1 MSSELTRY
9 SEVTPKRPEA
19 TCLMD
24 DRRAGSYRR
33 SGSSPPSPVLDLPPS
48 WFMAMARVSCASWE
62 MEPYD
67 MAPVE
72 KRLTISET
80 GSTSS
85 TEIGCRPDLKP
96 KRPRSVISRSDC
108 SFTRSVYFLK
118 MS

>member
-1 MSSELTRY
+1 
-9 SEVTPKRPEA
+9 
-19 TCLMD
+19 MD
-24 DRRAGSYRR
+24 ERRAGSYRR

-85 TEIGCRPDLKP
+85 IGDRLRGPDLKP
-96 KRPRSVISRSDC
+96 NRPRSVISRSDC

>member
-1 MSSELTRY
+1 
-9 SEVTPKRPEA
+9 
-19 TCLMD
+19 
-24 DRRAGSYRR
+24 
-33 SGSSPPSPVLDLPPS
+33 
-48 WFMAMARVSCASWE
+48 
-62 MEPYD
+62 

-85 TEIGCRPDLKP
+85 IGDRLRGPDLKP
-96 KRPRSVISRSDC
+96 NRPRSVIRRSDC